1 MTANLTPTMAAALL
15 AGACFTVTAHAG
27 TLTLLDWAYGPAGT
41 VKLTSPPAPSGNVRA
56 GAFRGVVS
64 GFAGDDGAFN
74 GALITYC
81 VELGQSAPAWN
92 KATNSYEV
100 VAAADYFGSGARGNE
115 LGSFMTYIGTAS
127 LFDADDDKVKNSG
140 AVQLAVWNIVYDSDF
155 SLANGTLVAKNNDAY
170 RDLATDL
177 LGGWKNWA
185 EAGGTSAFDVFVLA
199 HEKKQDYL
207 LLRDKPVPPT
217 STDVPEPASLALLAV
232 AFAALGWSRRRA
244 PA

>member
-56 GAFRGVVS
+56 GAFSGVVS
-64 GFAGDDGAFN
+64 GFAGDDAAFN

-100 VAAADYFGSGARGNE
+100 VAAADYFGIGARGNE

-127 LFDADDDKVKNSG
+127 LFDADDDRGKNSG
-140 AVQLAVWNIVYDSDF
+140 AVQLAVWNIVHDSDF
-155 SLANGTLVAKNNDAY
+155 SLAAGTLVVFHGLLPHGSAANRSPRSRMACTLHVPDGTAAY
-170 RDLATDL
+170 AAD
-177 LGGWKNWA
+177 NWLQRSPA
-185 EAGGTSAFDVFVLA
+185 L
-199 HEKKQDYL
+199 
-207 LLRDKPVPPT
+207 PVRG
-217 STDVPEPASLALLAV
+217 
-232 AFAALGWSRRRA
+232 F
-244 PA
+244 